1 MWNRSFQQRRGHCPP
16 SIIPRLVNVA
26 EVHVRAQSHEGS
38 LRGNL
43 RGRSLPSS
51 LRPML
56 VIFCGN
62 KPFSSSGHLNRWA
75 GSWASRALVR
85 LFRMLED
92 SSACSW
98 RGQQC
103 ISPDSAFGPPERGT
117 SLDSQ
122 FNSDFVSNFDT
133 PQCGGLHAFTC
144 RCQSTL
150 SNSSIPSHGSLKLPL
165 GGEATGEEGVIPV
178 PGTSG
183 ASRGGLNACR
193 RGAWN
198 RTPAPGG

>member
-1 MWNRSFQQRRGHCPP
+1 MVERCVGTGKDGLGKQLALLRRVNFGQRILHLHLLVVIGRLGLVLSRGLRSLEIAVLTGIGTLWHRSFQQRRGHCPP

-103 ISPDSAFGPPERGT
+103 ISPDSAFRPQERGT
-117 SLDSQ
+117 HLDSQ
-122 FNSDFVSNFDT
+122 FNSDFVKF
-133 PQCGGLHAFTC
+133 
-144 RCQSTL
+144 
-150 SNSSIPSHGSLKLPL
+150 
-165 GGEATGEEGVIPV
+165 
-178 PGTSG
+178 
-183 ASRGGLNACR
+183 
-193 RGAWN
+193 
-198 RTPAPGG
+198 